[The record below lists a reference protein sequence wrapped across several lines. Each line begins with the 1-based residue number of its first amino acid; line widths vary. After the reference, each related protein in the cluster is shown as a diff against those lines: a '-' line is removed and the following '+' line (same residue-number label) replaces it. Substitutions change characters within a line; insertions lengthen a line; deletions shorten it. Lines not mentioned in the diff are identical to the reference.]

1 MKFLGV
7 ILKLKFREL
16 ITLSGI
22 FILSPLY
29 LLPTIK
35 ASKNTL
41 KNCNVRYGDTHHTN
55 DRTNA
60 YRHALWN
67 LLLCEEIFRLTG
79 SVEKSMTWAHK
90 ITDLHEELSPN
101 AALEKA
107 MDLHN
112 NRMGRELFRE
122 SITEKINSTR
132 LLDQKMGEAVQVR
145 SIEEIGKAEKEFVY
159 LDSTES

>member
-1 MKFLGV
+1 MKFWGV
-7 ILKLKFREL
+7 ILKLKIREL

-22 FILSPLY
+22 FIFSPLY
-29 LLPTIK
+29 FWPTVR
-35 ASKNTL
+35 ATMNTL
-41 KNCNVRYGDTHHTN
+41 KNCNVRYGDTHHSN

-67 LLLCEEIFRLTG
+67 LLICEEIFRLTG
-79 SVEKSMTWAHK
+79 SIEKSMTWAHK

-112 NRMGRELFRE
+112 NRMGRELFWE

-132 LLDQKMGEAVQVR
+132 LLDQKMGEAALVK
-145 SIEEIGKAEKEFVY
+145 SIENIGNAEKELVY
-159 LDSTES
+159 IESTES